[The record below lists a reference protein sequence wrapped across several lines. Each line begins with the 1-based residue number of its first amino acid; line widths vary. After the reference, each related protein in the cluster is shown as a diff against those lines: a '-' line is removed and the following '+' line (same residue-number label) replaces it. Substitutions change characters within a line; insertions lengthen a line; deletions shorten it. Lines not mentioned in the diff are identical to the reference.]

1 MTDRKRELGRLVLR
15 LAAGAAVFVALLW
28 LVDRSFRPQLEG
40 IGQAFV
46 RELGYAG
53 MFVGSFLA
61 DSISFPV
68 PAQAYM
74 IAATKGGASPVLS
87 FACIALGTVAGA
99 VLGRAIGILLAR
111 VGFIE
116 RRLAVTR
123 DRFLDLSDRWGPL
136 AVVLVTLLP
145 LPFSLLVYASGAYGL
160 SKRLFALLVALRVPK
175 LLVIFLVIRWT
186 VG

>member
-1 MTDRKRELGRLVLR
+1 MVT
-15 LAAGAAVFVALLW
+15 AVFAVVLW
-28 LVDRSFRPQLEG
+28 GIDRVFREDLERVGQL
-40 IGQAFV
+40 FV
-46 RELGYAG
+46 REFGYAG
-53 MFVGSFLA
+53 MFVGSLLA

-74 IAATKGGASPVLS
+74 LASIKGGAGPVFS
-87 FACIALGTVAGA
+87 FVCVAGGTVVGA
-99 VLGRAIGILLAR
+99 VLGRWIGRVVAK

-123 DRFLDLSDRWGPL
+123 DRFLDVTDRWGPL
-136 AVVLVTLLP
+136 AVLVVTLLP
-145 LPFSLLVYASGAYGL
+145 IPFSLLVYASGAYGI
-160 SKRLFALLVALRVPK
+160 SRRLFALLVTLRVPK